1 MTVVRTEG
9 IKDMV
14 KYVTYKFKTCVC
26 DYHGT
31 KHNKEYIKVC
41 KINKSKIKVITVF
54 LFRYIFWFT

>member
-14 KYVTYKFKTCVC
+14 KYVTYKFQTCVC
-26 DYHGT
+26 DHHGT

-41 KINKSKIKVITVF
+41 KIDKSKINVITVF
-54 LFRYIFWFT
+54 LFR